1 MKVLFATYPMAF
13 HTPGGGEVQL
23 LAYHKHLPAHGID
36 ATLMNMWEPR
46 FLEHD
51 VVHFFSCIS
60 GSYHFCHFVKRLGL
74 PLVISASLWIT
85 DATRHL
91 YPIDEIR
98 AQLGLADVIV
108 TNSAVESDTLAE
120 VLDLP
125 RERFAHVYNGID
137 DLFLRSVSPDAFR
150 RRFGLDGKFVLN
162 VGNIEPR
169 KNQLALVRAMKALP
183 DVKLVLVGAKRDTA
197 YADAVL
203 EEGGGQV
210 IYLGV
215 MPHDDLLLSG
225 YAACDAFCLPST
237 LETPG
242 LAALEASA
250 QRAPLLI
257 TSEGSCAEY
266 FGARADYVA
275 PDAIDAMSAKLH
287 ALVDAGRDA
296 QLAAAPGFDPAAFTW
311 ARTTSAL
318 GDIYRQLI

>member
-23 LAYHKHLPAHGID
+23 LAYHKHLPAHGVD
-36 ATLMNMWEPR
+36 VTLMNTWDPR

-85 DATRHL
+85 EATRHL
-91 YPIDEIR
+91 YPIEEIR

-108 TNSAVESDTLAE
+108 TNSAVESDTLAA

-137 DLFLRSVSPDAFR
+137 ELFLRSVSPAAFR
-150 RRFGLDGKFVLN
+150 QRFGLDGKFVLN

-169 KNQLALVRAMKALP
+169 KNQLGLVRAMKSMP
-183 DVKLVLVGAKRDTA
+183 DVKLVLVGAKRDIA

-203 EEGGGQV
+203 EEGGEQV
-210 IYLGV
+210 VYPGV

-225 YAACDAFCLPST
+225 YAGCDVFCLPST

-242 LAALEASA
+242 LAALEAAA

-275 PDAIDAMSAKLH
+275 PDAIDAMSAKLRS
-287 ALVDAGRDA
+287 LIDAGRDA
-296 QLAAAPGFDPAAFTW
+296 QLAVAPGFDPAAFTW
-311 ARTTSAL
+311 ARTTGAL
-318 GDIYRQLI
+318 CDIYRQLV